1 MKKNSIDKDILFE
14 DNHLIILNKRP
25 SAIVQGDKTGDQP
38 LSELLKQYLKI
49 KHGKPGNVFMGVVH
63 RLDRPVSGAVIF
75 AKTSKALS
83 RLTEMLK
90 KGEIRKTYWAI
101 VGNQP
106 PHDSDHLIQFLSRN
120 EEKNKSFV
128 HPYQVKNAQKAELFY
143 SVIGKGDRY
152 FLLEIRL
159 ITGRHHQIRAQL
171 SAIGSPIKGDVKY
184 GYPRTNPGGFIHL
197 HAREIEFIHPVRK
210 EPVRIIA
217 DPPPDKLW
225 DFFVLQQSQSRSHE

>member
-101 VGNQP
+101 VANQP
-106 PHDSDHLIQFLSRN
+106 PRNSDHLIQFLSRN
-120 EEKNKSFV
+120 EEKNKSFI
-128 HPYQVKNAQKAELFY
+128 HPYQVKNTQKAELFY

-225 DFFVLQQSQSRSHE
+225 DFFVLQQSQSRYHE